1 MEAKLAPF
9 YRGLEDFEEDWT
21 EEDIA
26 RVLSE
31 VREQDLEENV
41 ANSVTERYKEEKEA
55 ASGIGSVTKKMI
67 HRNKDARREEES
79 QERDK
84 RERRAYIGAVECP
97 ICFLVRL
104 RICSLDEDLTDH
116 TLELPIQYQHVQ
128 MLSTTNLHRMLRPN
142 QARRSNS
149 HPSRI

>member
-21 EEDIA
+21 EEDIG
-26 RVLSE
+26 RVLNE
-31 VREQDLEENV
+31 VREQDLKEGV
-41 ANSVTERYKEEKEA
+41 ANSVTERLKEEREA
-55 ASGIGSVTKKMI
+55 ANGIGSVTKKMI

-97 ICFLVRL
+97 ICFLVRQPSG
-104 RICSLDEDLTDH
+104 IFN
-116 TLELPIQYQHVQ
+116 HVQ
-128 MLSTTNLHRMLRPN
+128 GYTC
-142 QARRSNS
+142 
-149 HPSRI
+149 